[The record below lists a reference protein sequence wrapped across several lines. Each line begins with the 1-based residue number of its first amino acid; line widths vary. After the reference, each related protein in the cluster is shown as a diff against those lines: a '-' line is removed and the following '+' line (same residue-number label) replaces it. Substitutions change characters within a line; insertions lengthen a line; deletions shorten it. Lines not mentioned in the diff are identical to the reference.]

1 MIWTRFYLNI
11 KEVKGDYRPLVWPI
25 KYPYWCS
32 GETQNDFILV
42 AYVESLDELYKQ
54 WPEAKNI
61 DSEEVKK
68 VTFTDRFPK
77 PDWYTNEH
85 IEQVKNKN
93 LIQVVYNVNDY
104 IKEKPSKQERF
115 IKKFGY
121 WWYIRDLDFLPQP
134 CEDNMQA
141 FKMSGKWLDL
151 VKEGKWIAFND
162 FETACQASNTIRKSM
177 GMTEYDFTE
186 QIKYNKERVKNGR

>member
-1 MIWTRFYLNI
+1 MIWTRFYVNI
-11 KEVKGDYRPLVWPI
+11 KKVNGDYRPVVWPI

-32 GETQNDFILV
+32 GESSTDFIIV
-42 AYVESLDELYKQ
+42 AYVDSLDELYKQ
-54 WPEAKNI
+54 WPEAHNI

-68 VTFTDRFPK
+68 IEFSSRFPK
-77 PDWYTNEH
+77 PDWYTDE
-85 IEQVKNKN
+85 
-93 LIQVVYNVNDY
+93 Y
-104 IKEKPSKQERF
+104 IKEYDPSKVKVYWTQEKEEKKSKQERF
-115 IKKFGY
+115 IEKFGY

-134 CEDNMQA
+134 CEDYMQA

-151 VKEGKWIAFND
+151 IKEGKWIAFNN

>member
-1 MIWTRFYLNI
+1 MIWTRFYLPLEKCDN
-11 KEVKGDYRPLVWPI
+11 DYRPVIWPV
-25 KYPYWCS
+25 KYPYWCT
-32 GETQNDFILV
+32 GETTRAFIIV
-42 AYVESLDELYKQ
+42 AYVDSLDELYKQ
-54 WPEAKNI
+54 WPEAHDI

-68 VTFTDRFPK
+68 IEFNSRFQR
-77 PDWYTNEH
+77 PDWYTDE
-85 IEQVKNKN
+85 
-93 LIQVVYNVNDY
+93 Y
-104 IKEKPSKQERF
+104 IKEYDPSKVKVYWPVEKEEKKSKRERF
-115 IKKFGY
+115 IEKFGY

-134 CEDNMQA
+134 CEDHMEA

-151 VKEGKWIAFND
+151 IKEGKWIAFNN